1 MSEPQPKK
9 PFVEPHLVVY
19 GSIQDVTKAV
29 GQTGATDF
37 GGKGQKV
44 KTR

>member
-9 PFVEPHLVVY
+9 PFVEPRLVRY
-19 GSIQDVTKAV
+19 GDIRQITEAIGK
-29 GQTGATDF
+29 TGAADL
-37 GGKGQKV
+37 GGKGQTV

>member
-19 GSIQDVTKAV
+19 GTIQDITKAV
-29 GQTGATDF
+29 GKTGAADF
-37 GGKGQKV
+37 NGMGGKV